1 MRIDL
6 LLTAYADGDN
16 VGVMYGDNPVEL
28 PAGYG
33 PTLSAALRNL
43 ADEIE
48 KYGCD
53 ITAKD
58 FESAEHLK
66 TKCHAS
72 QERTLGREPQPKLV
86 WFGNKPVQSLEGH
99 EKPKKDDAS

>member
-1 MRIDL
+1 MRIPL
-6 LLTAYADGDN
+6 LLTAYADGDA
-16 VGVMYGDNPVEL
+16 VGVMYGDNPLEL

-33 PTLSAALRNL
+33 PNLSAALRNL

-72 QERTLGREPQPKLV
+72 QERAMGREPQPNMV
-86 WFGNKPVQSLEGH
+86 WFGNHRVESLKGH
-99 EKPKKDDAS
+99 DKPKKDDAS